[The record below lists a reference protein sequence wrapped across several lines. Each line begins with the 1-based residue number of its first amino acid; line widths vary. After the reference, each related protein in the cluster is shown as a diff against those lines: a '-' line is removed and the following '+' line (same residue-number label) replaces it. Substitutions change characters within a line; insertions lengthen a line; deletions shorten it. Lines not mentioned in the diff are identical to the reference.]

1 MSSTSMD
8 YMVYCS
14 QALENDAFATGAIAS
29 VCVLRP
35 SEEGK

>member
-14 QALENDAFATGAIAS
+14 SALVNDTFVTGAIAS

-35 SEEGK
+35 GEEKK